1 MKQRGRPIRGAV
13 AGFLFGLFISLDLV
27 IFGVFALDADA
38 LVLFPVLGIAAG
50 IALGLM
56 APLRR
61 RSRKG
66 EENPAR
72 SPALVDPG
80 PGPSPA

>member
-1 MKQRGRPIRGAV
+1 MRQHGRPVRGAV
-13 AGFLFGLFISLDLV
+13 AGFFLGLFISLDLV

-38 LVLFPVLGIAAG
+38 LALFPVLGIAAG
-50 IALGLM
+50 VALGLM

-61 RSRKG
+61 RPRTG

-72 SPALVDPG
+72 SPALVEPG